1 MKFYAE
7 AQELNGAL
15 AIVTKALSPTA
26 EKEILKGIYM
36 SAVGNELYLKCSD
49 SSIQIET
56 KVPAVIEEDG
66 VVVMPGRITADLMK
80 RMKGKTVDFESVD
93 NTMKVSCGRTSGEL
107 QFFDAQDYPSMDDMK
122 GDFKFSIKQNVLRS
136 MIKQTAICCADEKE
150 SKAILHGVFIEFTDE
165 GYLNMVAL
173 DGFRLAIRTE
183 KVSVSGN
190 RRNVVV
196 HSRTM
201 MDIASILSDTDD
213 EITVTLSQTHISI
226 DLGDTR
232 IKARLLKGEYINY
245 RNILPT
251 AFNSRVTVKRDE
263 LLKSVEL
270 AALFALDTQNNL
282 LKLEFEPDV
291 LSIKARSET
300 GRINESTDITLT
312 GAPIEIAFNA
322 KYLMDIVRSL
332 DDEYV
337 ALSLTSSVTP
347 CVFEPVQGNK
357 FYYLVLPVRL
367 LKGA

>member
-15 AIVTKALSPTA
+15 AIVTKALSPNA

-36 SAVGNELYLKCSD
+36 SALGNELYLKCSD

-56 KVPAVIEEDG
+56 KVPAVVEEDG
-66 VVVMPGRITADLMK
+66 VAVMPGRITADLMK
-80 RMKGKTVDFESVD
+80 KMKGKTVDFESED
-93 NTMKVSCGRTSGEL
+93 STMKVSCGRTSGEL
-107 QFFDAQDYPSMDDMK
+107 QFFDAQDYPVMDDMK
-122 GDFKFSIKQNVLRS
+122 SDMHFTVKQSVLRS
-136 MIKQTAICCADEKE
+136 MIRQTAICCADEKE
-150 SKAILHGVFIEFTDE
+150 SKAILHGVYIEFTEE

-183 KVSVSGN
+183 KVSVSGSK
-190 RRNVVV
+190 RNVVV

-201 MDIASILSDTDD
+201 LDIASILADVDD
-213 EITVTLSQTHISI
+213 EVTVTISQTHISI

-245 RNILPT
+245 RNILPSV
-251 AFNSRVTVKRDE
+251 FNSRVTVKRDE

-270 AALFALDTQNNL
+270 AALFALETQNNL
-282 LKLEFEPDV
+282 LKLEFEQDT

-312 GAPIEIAFNA
+312 GSPIEIAFNA